1 MSVQTDRDNRLLV
14 YGGFA
19 LSLAIAVGLC
29 RPWNLTDHF
38 NIGAPF
44 GRDFVNY
51 WMGGRLALEGRLDVL
66 ADLRAYNVLIVERF
80 GHSAEDFFIFSYP
93 PNLLPFLVPF
103 GALPYLPALIA
114 WTAINLALLA
124 WSVRLLTAD
133 RRPLVAACLSPA
145 AVTMV
150 LYGHFGGAL
159 AVLAVLALTRG
170 ARQPALAGLCLAL
183 MTVKPQLAAAVG
195 LLMLLIGQWRA
206 VAWSAAGASGLAG
219 LSVLLFGL
227 TPWRDFLHVTV
238 PFQIWLIH
246 EFIPDHLRSTLS
258 LYAAA
263 RLAGLSFIA
272 AQVVQTAF
280 ALAAIAGAVL
290 LTWRDG
296 LNPRTLTLLLL
307 AGITGLAYF
316 QNYDLAIVVPAL
328 SVALFAGDRDEGT
341 ERRPLLPFVPACLL
355 WAAPALSIASGFY
368 HSPVINLV
376 VAGVLAIGL
385 VTRARRER
393 SDIGR
398 VAIEVGTSQ
407 SVDAPS
413 RSSATTA
420 GARSMQG
427 SSA

>member
-1 MSVQTDRDNRLLV
+1 MNIGTDRDDGLLI

-19 LSLAIAVGLC
+19 FSLAVVIAIC
-29 RPWNLTDHF
+29 RPWDLTDHF
-38 NIGAPF
+38 MVGAPF

-51 WMGGRLALEGRLDVL
+51 WMGGRLALDGQLDL
-66 ADLRAYNVLIVERF
+66 LTDLRTYNALIVERF
-80 GHSAEDFFIFSYP
+80 GHSADDFFVFSYP
-93 PNLLPFLVPF
+93 PSLLPFLVPF

-114 WTAINLALLA
+114 WTTINLGLLI
-124 WSVRLLTAD
+124 WSARLIGAD
-133 RRPLVAACLSPA
+133 RRALVATALAPA
-145 AVTMV
+145 TLTMV
-150 LYGHFGGAL
+150 VYGQFSGAIAAL
-159 AVLAVLALTRG
+159 AIAATTRG
-170 ARQPALAGLCLAL
+170 ARRPALAGLCLAL

-206 VAWSAAGASGLAG
+206 IAWSVAGALGLSG
-219 LSVLLFGL
+219 LSVLLLGL

-238 PFQIWLIH
+238 PFEVWLIH
-246 EFIPDHLRSTLS
+246 EFILDHLRNTLS

-307 AGITGLAYF
+307 AGIAGLAYF

-355 WAAPALSIASGFY
+355 WVAPALSIASGFY

-376 VAGVLAIGL
+376 LAGVLALGL
-385 VTRARRER
+385 VTRARREC
-393 SDIGR
+393 SEIGL
-398 VAIEVGTSQ
+398 VAIDVGTSQ
-407 SVDAPS
+407 STEAPS
-413 RSSATTA
+413 RSSTATADA
-420 GARSMQG
+420 GSMQG